1 VSKSPSAVI
10 ASKMLACTQAVVAN
24 QDMRATLVKVGV
36 EGRKIVEK
44 EVRKDFGSDMAMS
57 NWWRGKP
64 VRLRVG
70 FEVEKDSLLQFNPRP
85 TGHWQV
91 AEQGRR
97 TKSRKPRRRRGL
109 TRASPSSWGPSK
121 GKQTWTRSQRQLVAK
136 TPETFR
142 RIQRKRVVDAFMKG

>member
-1 VSKSPSAVI
+1 MSKSPSAVI
-10 ASKMLACTQAVVAN
+10 ASKMLACTQAVVAS

-44 EVRKDFGSDMAMS
+44 EVRKDFGGDLAMS
-57 NWWRGKP
+57 NWRRRKP
-64 VRLRVG
+64 VKLRVG
-70 FEVEKDSLLQFNPRP
+70 FEVPKDSLLEFNPKP
-85 TGHWQV
+85 TGLWQV

-97 TKSRKPRRRRGL
+97 SGARPPRRRRSARRG
-109 TRASPSSWGPSK
+109 PSSWGPSK
-121 GKQTWTRSQRQLVAK
+121 GKQTWTRSQRELVAK